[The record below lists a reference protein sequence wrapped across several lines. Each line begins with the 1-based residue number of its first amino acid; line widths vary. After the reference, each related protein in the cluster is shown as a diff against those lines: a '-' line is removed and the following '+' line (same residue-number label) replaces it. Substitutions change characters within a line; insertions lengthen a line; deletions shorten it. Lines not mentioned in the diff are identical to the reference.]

1 MPMSNTPAGHASD
14 ASDAAEKA
22 HDSAWLDHAI
32 RAGLIAY
39 GVVHLL
45 VAWLAV
51 QLALGEKEDQ
61 ASNSG
66 ALHYLAQQPM
76 GRVLVWLI
84 AIGMLLLVVWRVL
97 EAAYDFDDVSD
108 EKKRWFKRAS
118 SIGKAV
124 IYGALAWSAFKTATG
139 DGGGKGGTDS
149 TTSKIMQLP
158 GGQLIVGLIALAII
172 GYGVSLVV
180 RGWTEKFREHLDAQ
194 GQAGQD
200 GSAYVL
206 FGKVGYIAK
215 GVAITIVGGLFGYA
229 AVTHDAK
236 KSGGLDQALQT
247 VLEQPFGKVLL
258 FAIGL
263 GIAGYGLFCFARAKH
278 LDR

>member
-1 MPMSNTPAGHASD
+1 VAMSNTPAGNASD
-14 ASDAAEKA
+14 TAEKV
-22 HDSAWLDHAI
+22 HDSPWLDHAI
-32 RAGLIAY
+32 RAGLVAY

-76 GRVLVWLI
+76 GGVLVWLI
-84 AIGMLLLVVWRVL
+84 AIGMLLLVVWRLL
-97 EAAYDFDDVSD
+97 EAAYGFDDVSD
-108 EKKRWFKRAS
+108 EKKLWFKRAT
-118 SIGKAV
+118 SIGKAI
-124 IYGALAWSAFKTATG
+124 IYGALGWSAFKTATG
-139 DGGGKGGTDS
+139 DGGGKGGTDG
-149 TTSKIMQLP
+149 TTAKIMQLP
-158 GGQLIVGLIALAII
+158 GGQVIVGLIGLAII
-172 GYGVSLVV
+172 GYGVSMIV

-215 GVAITIVGGLFGYA
+215 GVAIALVGGLFAYA
-229 AVTHDAK
+229 SLKHNAK

-247 VLEQPFGKVLL
+247 VLEQPFGQVLL
-258 FAIGL
+258 IAIGL